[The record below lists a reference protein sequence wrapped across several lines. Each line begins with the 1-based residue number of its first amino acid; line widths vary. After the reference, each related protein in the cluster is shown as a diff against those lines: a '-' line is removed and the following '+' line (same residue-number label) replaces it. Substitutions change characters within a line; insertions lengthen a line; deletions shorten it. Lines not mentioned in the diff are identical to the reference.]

1 MRIRALLRKSE
12 IESEL
17 DEELRCHIE
26 QQTEQNIRLGMS
38 PEEARYA
45 AYKAFGGVEQAKERS
60 RDVGGV
66 RWLEY
71 LWQDLRYGGRML
83 LKNPGF
89 TLVAVITLALGI
101 GANTAVFSVT
111 NAVLLRSL
119 PYRNA
124 DELVMVWGNLLALGM
139 ERMGA
144 RAAEYDD
151 YRRQTQIFSETAAFA
166 NLSFNFSEGGADPER
181 IAGARVTASLFPML
195 GVRAAAGRLFT
206 ADNEQVGSDQV
217 AIISHGLWRRRF
229 GGAPNLVGKT
239 IMLDGQNRT
248 VVGILPAGFQF
259 PHKSFPFA
267 EPADI
272 FVPLAF
278 TSEQIAGRSG
288 LFEYRVLARLRPGVT
303 LDQARGQMDVFARSI
318 EQYFRGPNNADGGWR
333 ITVEPLGRIVAGK
346 SRETLLALL
355 AIVGL
360 VMLIACA
367 NVANLLLARALA
379 RQKEI
384 AVRLALGASRMR
396 IVRQLLTES
405 VLLAALGGGLGL
417 LLARWGIEA
426 LVKLNPAS
434 VPRISEISIDGRVL
448 VFTVVIS
455 LLTGLLFGIIPA
467 LQTSQPNLPQS
478 LKEVNTSLTI
488 NGRRFHL
495 RQVLVVT
502 EIALTLIVLVCAG
515 LVINSFV
522 RLLRS
527 NPGLNPN
534 QVLTAGFSLSPTKYS
549 DQIQTAAFFEQLRGK
564 VTTIPGVQAAGASSI
579 VPLSGRATD
588 DPFSIEGRPLDM
600 SRVTVAGHQNITPDF
615 FRALG
620 IPLVQGRDFTSS
632 DVAVA
637 PPVAIINETM
647 ARTYWPPGKENAQN
661 PIGQRI
667 TLGAPGAPG
676 DWMTIVGI
684 VRDIPHRSLDSQ
696 PKPDWYWPQSQ
707 LPNRSMTLF
716 VRTSLDPAHLAAVIR
731 QRVQE
736 IDPAQPIAS
745 FGTMNEVI
753 ASSIAPRRFSMLLL
767 ASFAATA
774 LLLAATGIYGVMAY
788 ATAQRTREIG
798 IRMTLGA
805 QRGVVIRL
813 ILRQGLTLTLIG
825 LAIGAAGAL
834 GAARAMSGLLYGVSA
849 ADPATFTAISLL
861 LMAVALL
868 ACYLPARRATKVD
881 PMVALRAE

>member
-1 MRIRALLRKSE
+1 MLSRLKTALRALLRRSQA
-12 IESEL
+12 ESDLE
-17 DEELRCHIE
+17 EELRYHIE
-26 QQTEQNIRLGMS
+26 RQAEQNIRLGMN
-38 PEEARYA
+38 PAEARCA
-45 AYKAFGGVEQAKERS
+45 ARKDFGGVEQAKERS
-60 RDVGGV
+60 RDARGM
-66 RWLEY
+66 RWIEE

-89 TLVAVITLALGI
+89 TLVAGVTLALGI
-101 GANTAVFSVT
+101 GANTAVFSVI
-111 NAVLLRSL
+111 NAVLLRPL

-124 DELVMVWGNLLALGM
+124 DGLVMVWGNLLALGM

-151 YRRQTQIFSETAAFA
+151 YRRQTQIFSETAAFE
-166 NLSFNFSEGGADPER
+166 NLSFNLSEAGGDPER

-195 GVRAAAGRLFT
+195 GAGVAAGRLFT
-206 ADNEQVGSDQV
+206 TDNEQVGSDQV
-217 AIISHGLWRRRF
+217 VIISHGLWRRRF

-239 IMLDGQNRT
+239 IALDGQNRT

-259 PHKSFPFA
+259 PHRSLPFA

-303 LDQARGQMDVFARSI
+303 LDQARGQMDVYARSI

-384 AVRLALGASRMR
+384 AVRSALGASRLR

-455 LLTGLLFGIIPA
+455 LLTGLLFGVIPA
-467 LQTSQPNLPQS
+467 LQTSRPDPLQS

-488 NGRRFHL
+488 SGRRFHL

-522 RLLRS
+522 RLLRF

-534 QVLTAGFSLSPTKYS
+534 QALTAQFSLSPTKYS
-549 DQIQTAAFFEQLRGK
+549 DQIQTAAFFEQLMGK

-579 VPLSGRATD
+579 VPLSGRATE

-620 IPLVQGRDFTSS
+620 IPLVQGRDFTSA
-632 DVAVA
+632 DVAGA

-667 TLGAPGAPG
+667 TLGAPGAPEG
-676 DWMTIVGI
+676 W
-684 VRDIPHRSLDSQ
+684 
-696 PKPDWYWPQSQ
+696 
-707 LPNRSMTLF
+707 
-716 VRTSLDPAHLAAVIR
+716 
-731 QRVQE
+731 
-736 IDPAQPIAS
+736 
-745 FGTMNEVI
+745 
-753 ASSIAPRRFSMLLL
+753 
-767 ASFAATA
+767 
-774 LLLAATGIYGVMAY
+774 
-788 ATAQRTREIG
+788 
-798 IRMTLGA
+798 
-805 QRGVVIRL
+805 
-813 ILRQGLTLTLIG
+813 
-825 LAIGAAGAL
+825 
-834 GAARAMSGLLYGVSA
+834 
-849 ADPATFTAISLL
+849 
-861 LMAVALL
+861 
-868 ACYLPARRATKVD
+868 
-881 PMVALRAE
+881 

>member
-1 MRIRALLRKSE
+1 
-12 IESEL
+12 
-17 DEELRCHIE
+17 
-26 QQTEQNIRLGMS
+26 
-38 PEEARYA
+38 
-45 AYKAFGGVEQAKERS
+45 
-60 RDVGGV
+60 
-66 RWLEY
+66 
-71 LWQDLRYGGRML
+71 
-83 LKNPGF
+83 
-89 TLVAVITLALGI
+89 
-101 GANTAVFSVT
+101 
-111 NAVLLRSL
+111 
-119 PYRNA
+119 
-124 DELVMVWGNLLALGM
+124 MVWGNLLALGM
-139 ERMGA
+139 EGMGA

-151 YRRQTQIFSETAAFA
+151 YRRQTQIFSETAAFKS
-166 NLSFNFSEGGADPER
+166 LSFNLSEAGGDPER

-195 GVRAAAGRLFT
+195 GAGVAAGRLFT
-206 ADNEQVGSDQV
+206 TDNEQVGSDQV
-217 AIISHGLWRRRF
+217 VIISHGLWQRRF
-229 GGAPNLVGKT
+229 GSDSNLIGKT
-239 IMLDGQNRT
+239 IALDGQNRT

-667 TLGAPGAPG
+667 TLGAPSGKPE
-676 DWMTIVGI
+676 DYMTIVGI
-684 VRDIPHRSLDSQ
+684 VRDIPHRSLDSE

>member
-1 MRIRALLRKSE
+1 MRWW
-12 IESEL
+12 SEL
-17 DEELRCHIE
+17 KYLVRKLNRRRAERELQEEIGAHLEMETQEKIADGLSR
-26 QQTEQNIRLGMS
+26 
-38 PEEARYA
+38 EEARYA
-45 AYKAFGGVEQAKERS
+45 AQRVFGSVALATEDS
-60 RDVGGV
+60 RAWWGFG
-66 RWLEY
+66 RLEE
-71 LWQDLRYGGRML
+71 LWQDLHYGARML
-83 LKNPGF
+83 VKQPGF
-89 TLVAVITLALGI
+89 TLVVVVTLALGI
-101 GANTAVFSVT
+101 GANTAVFSVI
-111 NAVLLRSL
+111 NAVLLRPL

-124 DELVMVWGNLLALGM
+124 DGLVMVWGNLLALGM

-151 YRRQTQIFSETAAFA
+151 YRRQTQIFSETAAFKS
-166 NLSFNFSEGGADPER
+166 LSFNLSEAGGDPER

-195 GVRAAAGRLFT
+195 GAGVAAGRLFT
-206 ADNEQVGSDQV
+206 TDNEQVGSDQV
-217 AIISHGLWRRRF
+217 VIISHGLWQRRF
-229 GGAPNLVGKT
+229 GSDSNLIGKT
-239 IMLDGQNRT
+239 IALDGQNRT

-259 PHKSFPFA
+259 PHRSLPFA

-303 LDQARGQMDVFARSI
+303 LDQARGQMDVYARSI

-384 AVRLALGASRMR
+384 AVRSALGASRLR
-396 IVRQLLTES
+396 VVRQLLTES

-467 LQTSQPNLPQS
+467 LQTSRPDPLQS

-488 NGRRFHL
+488 SGRRFQL
-495 RQVLVVT
+495 RQVLVVI

-522 RLLRS
+522 RLLRF

-534 QVLTAGFSLSPTKYS
+534 QVLTAQFSLSPTKYS
-549 DQIQTAAFFEQLRGK
+549 DQIQTAAFFEQLMGK

-620 IPLVQGRDFTSS
+620 IPLVQGRDFTSA
-632 DVAVA
+632 DVAGA

-667 TLGAPGAPG
+667 GLGASRAPE
-676 DWMTIVGI
+676 DLMTIVGI

-731 QRVQE
+731 QQVRA
-736 IDPAQPIAS
+736 IDPSQPIAS

-767 ASFAATA
+767 AIFAATA
-774 LLLAATGIYGVMAY
+774 LLLAATGVYGVMAY
-788 ATAQRTREIG
+788 TAAQRTREIADADFDRPYG
-798 IRMTLGA
+798 WHRWRARSSSRNVEFALRR
-805 QRGVVIRL
+805 QRDRSGDVCVNFFD
-813 ILRQGLTLTLIG
+813 
-825 LAIGAAGAL
+825 AL
-834 GAARAMSGLLYGVSA
+834 GRRPSGLLFA
-849 ADPATFTAISLL
+849 
-861 LMAVALL
+861 
-868 ACYLPARRATKVD
+868 RATSGEGRSDGRPKI
-881 PMVALRAE
+881 

>member
-1 MRIRALLRKSE
+1 
-12 IESEL
+12 
-17 DEELRCHIE
+17 
-26 QQTEQNIRLGMS
+26 
-38 PEEARYA
+38 
-45 AYKAFGGVEQAKERS
+45 
-60 RDVGGV
+60 
-66 RWLEY
+66 
-71 LWQDLRYGGRML
+71 ML

-303 LDQARGQMDVFARSI
+303 LDQARGQMDVYARSI

-384 AVRLALGASRMR
+384 AVRSALGASRLR

-417 LLARWGIEA
+417 LLARWGKEA